1 MKHLSLLPSNAERIR
16 TQLENIT
23 EELDWFQLSDTELSV
38 ISFTVVKLKEKCTL
52 LHLTHIY
59 DSIVRLIPNEVWS
72 FVFTFVK
79 QNAHFWGRLM
89 TVSKQ
94 WQISIKELSRLY
106 FGSYGYQRELINN
119 GLLQFRSLT
128 ALRLHYDIAVD
139 FKLLTNLTKLS
150 FIATEDQ
157 KISHNFENISLLTN
171 LTSLS
176 ISRCNLINDTILDS
190 FPQQMK
196 LSITALNLRW
206 NSGVSERTV
215 NQFTNLTQLNLRDN
229 THIKNLTAL
238 PKLCFLKVSPENFKQ
253 IIYSGKAKIV
263 FLHNMYIGEI
273 SKGNINGQGYS
284 VFDCGDSY
292 RGHFCDGDYH
302 GTGRYRFSSGNVYEG
317 EWQYGKMYGKGKVFM
332 RNGVVK
338 EGVWINGRFSEK
350 Y

>member
-1 MKHLSLLPSNAERIR
+1 MKHLSLFPSNAERIR
-16 TQLENIT
+16 SQLENIT
-23 EELDWFQLSDTELSV
+23 EELDYFQLSDTELSV
-38 ISFTVVKLKEKCTL
+38 ISSAVVKLKEKCTL
-52 LHLTHIY
+52 LHSTHIY

-72 FVFTFVK
+72 HVFTFVK
-79 QNAHFWGRLM
+79 QSAHLWGRLR

-94 WQISIKELSRLY
+94 WEMSIKELSQLH
-106 FGSYGYQRELINN
+106 FVVYGYQRELVNT

-128 ALRLHYDIAVD
+128 ALKLPYEIAVD

-150 FIATEDQ
+150 LIAAKDQ
-157 KISHNFENISLLTN
+157 KISHSFENISLLTK

-190 FPQQMK
+190 FPEQMK

-229 THIKNLTAL
+229 IHIKNLTAL
-238 PKLCFLKVSPENFKQ
+238 PKLCFLKASPENFEH

-263 FLHNMYIGEI
+263 FSSYVYIGDI
-273 SKGNINGQGYS
+273 SKGNINGQGH
-284 VFDCGDSY
+284 VKHNCGDSY
-292 RGHFCDGDYH
+292 QGHFCDGDSH
-302 GTGRYRFSSGNVYEG
+302 GTGRYCFSIGSVYEG
-317 EWQYGKMYGKGKVFM
+317 EWQYGKMHGKGKLS
-332 RNGVVK
+332 RYDGVVQ
-338 EGVWINGRFSEK
+338 EGVWINSRFSEK

>member
-1 MKHLSLLPSNAERIR
+1 VERIR
-16 TQLENIT
+16 TQLETIT
-23 EELDWFQLSDTELSV
+23 EELDSFQLNDTELSV
-38 ISFTVVKLKEKCTL
+38 ISSAIVKLKEKWTL
-52 LHLTHIY
+52 LYLTHIY
-59 DSIVRLIPNEVWS
+59 DSIVRLIPNDVW
-72 FVFTFVK
+72 FLIFTFVK
-79 QNAHFWGRLM
+79 QSAHFWGRLM

-94 WQISIKELSRLY
+94 WQTSIKEISRLH
-106 FGSYGYQRELINN
+106 FDLYGYQRELANT

-128 ALRLHYDIAVD
+128 ALKLPYELAVD

-150 FIATEDQ
+150 LIAAEDQ
-157 KISHNFENISLLTN
+157 KISHSFENISLLTK

-176 ISRCNLINDTILDS
+176 ISRCTLINDTILNS
-190 FPQQMK
+190 FPEQMK

-206 NSGVSERTV
+206 NSGVSEYTV

-238 PKLCFLKVSPENFKQ
+238 PNLCFLKVSPENFKQ

-263 FLHNMYIGEI
+263 FLHNTYIGEI
-273 SKGNINGQGYS
+273 SKGNINGQGYT

-302 GTGRYRFSSGNVYEG
+302 GTGRYCFSSGNVYEG
-317 EWQYGKMYGKGKVFM
+317 EWQYGKMHGKGKLFNS
-332 RNGVVK
+332 NGVVK